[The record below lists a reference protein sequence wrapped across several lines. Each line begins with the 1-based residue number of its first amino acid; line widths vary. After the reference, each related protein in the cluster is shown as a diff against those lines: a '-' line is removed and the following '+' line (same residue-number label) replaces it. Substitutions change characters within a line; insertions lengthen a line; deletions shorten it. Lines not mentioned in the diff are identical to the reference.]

1 MPTTTYNDFP
11 ELMKKLMD
19 YRQKEQ
25 TGKID
30 RSVFEIRRNAAKLR
44 GGFDWDITPE
54 GKNWIRWIYD
64 FDFSHFHTYIEERK
78 DQYAFLFEKVNISD
92 NTVKIFESYLNDNFW
107 IDHVFKE
114 NGYPVRVM
122 TKATFLGMIAEMKR
136 IPDNNKLI
144 LEKVE
149 EIENDVRSMYDNT
162 EVSQGLLDDITEKIK
177 ELKELLK

>member
-136 IPDNNKLI
+136 LPDNKQLI
-144 LEKVE
+144 LDKVE
-149 EIENDVRSMYDNT
+149 EIEKDISVT
-162 EVSQGLLDDITEKIK
+162 EITMQIDIGFITEKLNQ
-177 ELKELLK
+177 LKQLL

>member
-30 RSVFEIRRNAAKLR
+30 RSVFERDIKSTSYNN
-44 GGFDWDITPE
+44 GF
-54 GKNWIRWIYD
+54 NWCHTHEKYFNWREWID
-64 FDFSHFHTYIEERK
+64 GNFAHFHTYINERK

-122 TKATFLGMIAEMKR
+122 PKSTFLGMIAEIKR
-136 IPDNNKLI
+136 LPDNKQLI
-144 LEKVE
+144 LDKVE
-149 EIENDVRSMYDNT
+149 EIEKDISVT
-162 EVSQGLLDDITEKIK
+162 EITMQIDIGFITEKLNQ
-177 ELKELLK
+177 LKQLLK